1 MAQGKKIKVFHVLT
15 DRNIGGAGRW
25 LLNYLRYYDRGRFE
39 VSVVLP
45 ADSLLCEAVRE
56 LGVPVLA
63 MPEMEDK
70 SYDPKAVRPLTAVFR
85 KEKPDIVH
93 THASMTA
100 RMAAKRA
107 GVPKIFHQNI
117 LYEALH
123 GGHAGGIPEKACPA
137 GSQPKVQ
144 RYNHRGE
151 QSSAPQYDR
160 GRDKPEADC
169 HCTERH

>member
-107 GVPKIFHQNI
+107 GVPKYSVRSIAWRARRGHSRKG
-117 LYEALH
+117 LS
-123 GGHAGGIPEKACPA
+123 GGQSTE
-137 GSQPKVQ
+137 GSAI
-144 RYNHRGE
+144 
-151 QSSAPQYDR
+151 QSSR
-160 GRDKPEADC
+160 
-169 HCTERH
+169 